1 MANEFLPGVD
11 ISVQDGGLL
20 IPENGSTESLLV
32 IAPSEVAGATD
43 EPKLVRNV
51 AELLTNGF
59 GDFYVNGRVN
69 QIAAEWK
76 AAQDAGNRRTYLSA
90 LKGSTQK
97 QIFLNLQNLLFDVLA
112 DFSVDHIA
120 LKGVY
125 SDVDVDGIV
134 AADYTDT
141 IFEGYLTSAP
151 GIVMKSF
158 AVTGANAFATANITT
173 GTNDTLVL
181 TVGGTDKTVTLLP
194 ANYDGVAKDADD
206 LVAALN
212 VELAKITGATVLK
225 AVLEANGAISIL
237 GSGAFTVKSGTAL
250 TVLSLTAGTVAV
262 NQIHVAGQNAVGN
275 FAKLL
280 GQYAENQTLEHNAT
294 LAYIGVTP
302 PSDITMRGIKNYVN
316 ALVAKNN
323 DFSAYVSVVA
333 SEVGITLPITGATYW
348 TNGASHYAALVSTL
362 RAESAPTN
370 KIIPGVK
377 GIRFGYSLRQ
387 LNSLNSKKF
396 VTFKLEDG
404 NLRVVEGKTTAPAI
418 KYGDQVIPSNYEQLS
433 TLRITQTAVEVVRTA
448 AKPFI
453 GEPNQMPQYNALN
466 TAIKGALE
474 GMRAAGA
481 LQDYQFSVTAV
492 SAKLDSAKI
501 TLSIVPMFELRR
513 ISVDVSLR
521 PPTSL
526 AV

>member
-158 AVTGANAFATANITT
+158 VVT
-173 GTNDTLVL
+173 
-181 TVGGTDKTVTLLP
+181 
-194 ANYDGVAKDADD
+194 
-206 LVAALN
+206 
-212 VELAKITGATVLK
+212 
-225 AVLEANGAISIL
+225 
-237 GSGAFTVKSGTAL
+237 
-250 TVLSLTAGTVAV
+250 
-262 NQIHVAGQNAVGN
+262 
-275 FAKLL
+275 
-280 GQYAENQTLEHNAT
+280 
-294 LAYIGVTP
+294 
-302 PSDITMRGIKNYVN
+302 
-316 ALVAKNN
+316 
-323 DFSAYVSVVA
+323 
-333 SEVGITLPITGATYW
+333 
-348 TNGASHYAALVSTL
+348 
-362 RAESAPTN
+362 
-370 KIIPGVK
+370 
-377 GIRFGYSLRQ
+377 
-387 LNSLNSKKF
+387 
-396 VTFKLEDG
+396 
-404 NLRVVEGKTTAPAI
+404 
-418 KYGDQVIPSNYEQLS
+418 
-433 TLRITQTAVEVVRTA
+433 
-448 AKPFI
+448 
-453 GEPNQMPQYNALN
+453 
-466 TAIKGALE
+466 
-474 GMRAAGA
+474 
-481 LQDYQFSVTAV
+481 
-492 SAKLDSAKI
+492 
-501 TLSIVPMFELRR
+501 
-513 ISVDVSLR
+513 
-521 PPTSL
+521 
-526 AV
+526 